1 MKIDRRDFIKLGGGL
16 LGSYVFAISAPLEA
30 AENLNALP
38 ANAKTFSKNS
48 IIGSAPFCDKAMARK
63 NLACDVLVAGGGLAG
78 VNAAIA
84 AARAGAKVILVQ
96 DRSRLGGNS
105 SSEIKM
111 HPLGMHHHNSGF
123 REGGIMEEI
132 LLENLIYNPQKEWE
146 VWDLLLYDKVLREK
160 NITLFLDTDLC
171 GAEVKNGKIQKAFAR
186 CDTSRT
192 FYEISAKI
200 YIDATGDSRLA
211 AEAGATLFDGRDTP
225 ETYGESLS
233 GYDPQGTH
241 QGSSILFTS
250 RDFGKPMPFK
260 APSWARKI
268 TAENIR
274 HRGVNPKRLE
284 YGFWWVELGGDMN
297 AIADSEKLRFEL
309 LRLVLGAWDYVKNS
323 GKFPEAENRAITSIG
338 MLPGRRDTFRVK
350 GEYIF
355 TEHDL
360 LGGWKGLNDAI
371 ACGGWSMDDHPKEGF
386 DAVNRA
392 PCRQIRKAHFYNI
405 PLGSLISADIK
416 NLMMAGRN
424 ISCSHVAFTSTRVM
438 LTSAAVGHAAG
449 TAAAI
454 AVKNNMLPCEVRKS
468 AKLLKEVQQTLLR
481 NNQAIVGVKNEDAK
495 DLARKAHAT
504 ANTSAR
510 GTSPE
515 NVLSGAAFDL
525 KGELKNRWLAEMSK
539 KPVLTLKWDKPQK
552 ISQVQ
557 ITFDGGTREL
567 TMTAHGDYLNS
578 MIWGPQPE
586 IVKDFKIVAT
596 TPRGEKIELA
606 DVKGNYQRLFR
617 ANFAPVE
624 LASLDV
630 EVLATN
636 GDALARICEIR
647 TY

>member
-16 LGSYVFAISAPLEA
+16 LGGYVFAISAPLEA
-30 AENLNALP
+30 AQEGNALP
-38 ANAKTFSKNS
+38 ANAKIFSKNN
-48 IIGSAPFCDKAMARK
+48 IIGSAPFCDKSMARK
-63 NLACDVLVAGGGLAG
+63 KIECDVLVAGGGLAG

-84 AARAGAKVILVQ
+84 AARAGAKVVLVQ

-111 HPLGMHHHNSGF
+111 HPLGMHHGNSGF

-132 LLENLIYNPQKEWE
+132 LLENLMYNPQKEWE
-146 VWDLLLYDKVLREK
+146 VWDLLLYDKVVGEK

-171 GAEVKNGKIQKAFAR
+171 GAETSGDKIKTAFAR

-200 YIDATGDSRLA
+200 FIDATGDSRLA

-225 ETYGESLS
+225 ETYGESFS

-268 TAENIR
+268 TAENIK

-338 MLPGRRDTFRVK
+338 MVPGRRDTFRVK

-355 TEHDL
+355 KEQDI
-360 LGGWKGLNDAI
+360 LGGWKDLKDAI
-371 ACGGWSMDDHPKEGF
+371 GCGGWSMDDHPKEGF
-386 DAVNRA
+386 DAVNRPA
-392 PCRQIRKAHFYNI
+392 CRQIRKAHYYNI
-405 PLGSLISADIK
+405 PFGSLISADFK

-438 LTSAAVGHAAG
+438 LTSATVGHAAG
-449 TAAAI
+449 TAAAMS
-454 AVKNNMLPCEVRKS
+454 ALKNKTPREIRNTP
-468 AKLLKEVQQTLLR
+468 KLLKELQQTLLR
-481 NNQAIVGVKNEDAK
+481 NNQAIVGVKNEDPKDFARSAK
-495 DLARKAHAT
+495 AS

-525 KGELKNRWLAEMSK
+525 KGETKNRWIAEMSK
-539 KPVLTLKWDKPQK
+539 KPVLTLKWDKPKK
-552 ISQVQ
+552 ISQIQ

-567 TMTAHGDYLNS
+567 TMTAHGDYLKS
-578 MIWGPQPE
+578 MIWGVQPE
-586 IVKDFKIVAT
+586 IVKDFKVVAT
-596 TPRGEKIELA
+596 TPQGKKVELA
-606 DVKGNYQRLFR
+606 NVSGNYRRLFR
-617 ANFAPVE
+617 ANFAPTE
-624 LASLDV
+624 IAQLDV
-630 EVLATN
+630 EILATN
-636 GDALARICEIR
+636 GDPLARICEIR